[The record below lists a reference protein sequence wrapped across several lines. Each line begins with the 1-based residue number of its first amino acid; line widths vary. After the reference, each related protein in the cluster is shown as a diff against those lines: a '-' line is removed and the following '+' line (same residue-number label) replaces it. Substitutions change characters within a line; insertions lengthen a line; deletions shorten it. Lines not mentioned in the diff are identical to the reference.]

1 MYMWLAYQFPQNF
14 PDAEEAIVA
23 REQCSDVID
32 EGLKIMSERSARSS
46 KKRNKDDRTTA
57 KTRQSR
63 RDLNRVN
70 RRMI

>member
-1 MYMWLAYQFPQNF
+1 MGLAYKFPKNF

-32 EGLKIMSERSARSS
+32 EGLKIMSERSVRSS
-46 KKRNKDDRTTA
+46 KKRNKEERTTT

-70 RRMI
+70 RRVI